1 MMKPNI
7 YIFSLTLMLFSCND
21 IEKKDI
27 TSIINSNNLRL
38 VQDEKTEIS
47 REINILQK
55 ELKKLNEAII
65 NLDENKK
72 IPIVT
77 NYLVENKPFKHYIEV
92 QGGLNSDKNLKLYPE
107 IPGIIKFI
115 NVKEGQKVFKGSVLV
130 ELENEG
136 IVAQLEQMK
145 LKLKLAKTTYERQSR
160 LWEQKIG
167 SEIQFLQSETNYLIL
182 KKSIDQI
189 KNQILKSKIVAP
201 FDGVIDE
208 LISDLGSN
216 VNPGITPVL
225 RIINLEEIKVKAEIP
240 ETHIGNVKINS
251 EVIVFIPVI
260 SSTVLTKISSVG
272 NVINPSNRNFKI
284 EIILK
289 NKNNDFKPNM
299 TAKIF
304 INDYENPKAILV
316 SEKNII
322 ENSKNEFYVLKLDPL
337 DLEQNMY
344 TAVKTFVRLGKTSE
358 NKIEILEGLKSGD
371 LIIEDGIRQ
380 VKDGQIVKSI
390 NF

>member
-1 MMKPNI
+1 MMKINI
-7 YIFSLTLMLFSCND
+7 YIFSLTLILFNCND
-21 IEKKDI
+21 VKKNEI
-27 TSIINSNNLRL
+27 TSIINSNDLRL
-38 VQDEKTEIS
+38 IQDEKTEIS
-47 REINILQK
+47 QEINILQK

-77 NYLVENKPFKHYIEV
+77 NSVIENKPFKHYIEA
-92 QGGLNSDKNLKLYPE
+92 QGALNSDKNLKLYPE
-107 IPGIIKFI
+107 IPGIIKLI
-115 NVKEGQKVFKGSVLV
+115 HVKEGQKVFKGNILI
-130 ELENEG
+130 ELENDG

-145 LKLKLAKTTYERQSR
+145 LQLKLSKTTYERQSR

-167 SEIQFLQSETNYLIL
+167 SEIQFLQSETNYLSL

-208 LISDLGSN
+208 LIADLGSN

-225 RIINLEEIKVKAEIP
+225 RIVNLEEIKVKAEIP
-240 ETHIGNVKINS
+240 ETHINKVKINS
-251 EVIVFIPVI
+251 EVMVFIPVI
-260 SSTVLTKISSVG
+260 SSTVLSKISSVG
-272 NVINPSNRNFKI
+272 NVINPSNRNFRI

-289 NKNNDFKPNM
+289 NKTNDFKPNM

-322 ENSKNEFYVLKLDPL
+322 ENSKNEFYVFKLDPL
-337 DLEQNMY
+337 DLEQNKY
-344 TAVKTFVRLGKTSE
+344 TAIKTFVKLGKTSE